1 MAAAPLMAGLAA
13 APALAETAHKPHPA
27 AKPKSAAKKPARKP
41 APPPA
46 YGDRDD
52 VMAFADAQAE
62 SLGYRR
68 EELRA
73 ILALARPQPA
83 VQRLILPGPPGQ
95 AKDWGA
101 SRQRFVEPQRL
112 QAGLAFW
119 ATHEAALARAEA
131 SYGVPAEMIASVI
144 GVETFYGRIM
154 GGFRVLDAL
163 ASARSC
169 ASS

>member
-1 MAAAPLMAGLAA
+1 MAAAPLMTGLAA

-83 VQRLILPGPPGQ
+83 VQRLILPGRR
-95 AKDWGA
+95 DRRRTGA
-101 SRQRFVEPQRL
+101 PTVS
-112 QAGLAFW
+112 
-119 ATHEAALARAEA
+119 
-131 SYGVPAEMIASVI
+131 
-144 GVETFYGRIM
+144 
-154 GGFRVLDAL
+154 
-163 ASARSC
+163 
-169 ASS
+169 ASSSRSGCKPGWPSGRRTRRRSRARRRPMACRRK